1 MSNLPIVPGGLAS
14 DVQSLDSLKL
24 QAKQAPDQAL
34 KKAAQQFEAVFMNM
48 MMKSMREATPQDGMF
63 ENDQSRMFTSM
74 LDQQLTT
81 QNAAS
86 GRGIG
91 LADIMVRQ
99 LSRTVGQPAPTVT
112 PPAGS
117 PLPVPSA
124 ASVAPAVPSAYSES
138 TQQAFVQRLL
148 PDALKASQATGIPAH
163 LIIGQAALESGW
175 GKRETRLPDGSNS
188 FNLFNIKA
196 GSSWNGKVAEAQT
209 TEYHNGVSNKQTEKF
224 RAYSSYAEAFQDYSR
239 LLAGNSRYAGVVQQT
254 DPRGF
259 AQAMQQSGY
268 ATDPHYAD
276 KLVQVINKVA
286 ALAA

>member
-1 MSNLPIVPGGLAS
+1 MSNVPIIPGGLAS

-99 LSRTVGQPAPTVT
+99 LSRTVGQPAPVVLPSAGN
-112 PPAGS
+112 PPA
-117 PLPVPSA
+117 A
-124 ASVAPAVPSAYSES
+124 APVAPVSVPSAYNES

-175 GKRETRLPDGSNS
+175 GKRETKLPDGSNS

-196 GSSWNGKVAEAQT
+196 GANWSGKVAEAQT

-268 ATDPHYAD
+268 ATDPHYAE